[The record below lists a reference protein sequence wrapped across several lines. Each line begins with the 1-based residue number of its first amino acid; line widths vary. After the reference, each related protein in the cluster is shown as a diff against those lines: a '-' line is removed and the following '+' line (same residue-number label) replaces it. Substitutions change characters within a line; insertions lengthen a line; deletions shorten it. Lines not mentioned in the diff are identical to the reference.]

1 MENNKLAVDISLLS
15 VLKFAVPSMCMMAVM
30 SLYVMVD
37 AIFVANFVGDLA
49 LSAVNIVYPLLS
61 VIVAVA
67 IMLAT
72 GSAAIVA
79 RKMGEKRYDEARS
92 NFSFIVAT
100 AFSFALGVTLLLL
113 VFLEPILWKIG
124 GTDLLMPYCLDYAH
138 FLLPFLPLC
147 MLQVLFQY
155 YFTTAGKPQ
164 IGLILTILAGCANVF
179 LDWLFIV
186 HLDFGIIGASLGTGA
201 AYFIPAVFGVTYFS
215 LNRKGT
221 LYFVR
226 PKKSLK
232 LLKDAC
238 INGSSEMVV
247 HISIAV
253 MTIIFNLQMLRLL
266 GENGVAAITI
276 VQYSEFLLSAVFMGY
291 ASGVSPL
298 IAYNFGTG
306 NQEHL
311 KKLLG
316 ISAKVL
322 LVLAVTIFACANIF
336 AHNIV
341 TVFTPANSAVYEIAT
356 PGLKLFAFSFVFS
369 GVTIFTSAFF
379 TALSNGK
386 VSGCISFV
394 RTFCI
399 LIPTL
404 IWLPYVID
412 VNGVWLAVPIAD
424 FLSMFISI
432 GCLRKFRKRYG
443 YY

>member
-1 MENNKLAVDISLLS
+1 MENNKLAVDIRLSS

-49 LSAVNIVYPLLS
+49 LSAVNIVYPMIS
-61 VIVAVA
+61 IIVAIA

-79 RKMGEKRYDEARS
+79 RKMGEKRYVEARE
-92 NFSFIVAT
+92 NFSFIVAS
-100 AFSFALGVTLLLL
+100 AFSFALGVTLLLTI
-113 VFLEPILWKIG
+113 FLEPILWKIG

-138 FLLPFLPLC
+138 YLLPFLPLS
-147 MLQVLFQY
+147 MLQMLFQY
-155 YFTTAGKPQ
+155 YFTTAGKPH
-164 IGLILTILAGCANVF
+164 IGLALTILAGCANVF

-201 AYFIPAVFGVTYFS
+201 AYFIPAVVGVSYFS

-221 LYFVR
+221 LYFVK

-232 LLKDAC
+232 LLKDSC

-247 HISIAV
+247 HSSIAI

-266 GENGVAAITI
+266 GEDGVAAITI

-306 NQEHL
+306 NKVHL
-311 KKLLG
+311 QKLLR
-316 ISAKVL
+316 ISVK
-322 LVLAVTIFACANIF
+322 VLAVLAFTIFVCANIF
-336 AHNIV
+336 ADNIV
-341 TVFTPANSAVYEIAT
+341 MVFTENGSSVYEIAT
-356 PGLKLFAFSFVFS
+356 PGLRLFALSFVFS

-386 VSGCISFV
+386 VSGGISFV

-399 LIPTL
+399 LLPTL

-412 VNGVWLAVPIAD
+412 VSGVWLAVPIAD
-424 FLSMFISI
+424 FISMFVSLA
-432 GCLRKFRKRYG
+432 CLRKFRKRYG